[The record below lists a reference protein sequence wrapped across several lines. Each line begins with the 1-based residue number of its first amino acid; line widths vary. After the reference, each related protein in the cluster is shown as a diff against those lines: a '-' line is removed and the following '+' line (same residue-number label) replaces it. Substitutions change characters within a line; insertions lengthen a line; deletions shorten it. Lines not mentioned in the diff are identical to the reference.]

1 MAAYQAAT
9 QRLIESDHGSD
20 LSFLRLLFVL
30 VVIVI
35 RDRRG
40 TGRVRD
46 QRGIATNAGLIERE
60 KREVAKGASE
70 MR

>member
-1 MAAYQAAT
+1 MATYQAAT

-30 VVIVI
+30 DVIIVI
-35 RDRRG
+35 RGPRG

-60 KREVAKGASE
+60 KREVARGRA
-70 MR
+70 R